1 MIDKRSRYARI
12 PTVELPAPD
21 GEKRVLVDVREVPAP
36 PAGHVHV
43 AGPEDRLDGLAER
56 FYRDARRFWRLA
68 DASDELD
75 PFEVVHAGEPLDVPP
90 DT

>member
-1 MIDKRSRYARI
+1 MIAKRSRYART
-12 PTVELPAPD
+12 PTVEVPAPD
-21 GEKRVLVDVREVPAP
+21 GEKRVLVDLREVPAP
-36 PAGHVHV
+36 PPGGVHV
-43 AGPEDRLDGLAER
+43 PVPGDRLDGLAER

-75 PFEVVHAGEPLDVPP
+75 PFEVVHAGQPLDVPP